1 MSEAS
6 EPVIQTC
13 TACGVLIDVSD
24 EEPFALTHCPGCG
37 KAQRVRQTFDHFE
50 LQEILGSGGMGSVY
64 RALDT
69 SLNRPVALKLLRKE
83 YSADQ
88 EFVAQFEK
96 EAAITASINHP
107 NVVRV
112 YTAGQD
118 HGLVYIAMELVDKG
132 SLDDL
137 MNLQGRVAE
146 VQVLEVGIQTAKG
159 LNAALKRG
167 LIHRDVKP
175 GNILFADAHTAKI
188 VDFGLAVLQEHAS
201 SVAGEVWGTP
211 YYVAPEKLDNQPED
225 FRSDLYS
232 LGGTLFH
239 ALAGRPPF
247 EAETA
252 SMVALKH
259 IKSQAVSLQ
268 AFAPDVS
275 GPTAFVINKT
285 LEKEP
290 NNRYQSYEEFIEHL
304 EYARNQL
311 LAAAKRGP
319 VIKARVVLE
328 DESSA
333 KAMTWVTIGMIAAV
347 LAGGGYLYT
356 KRDAFRKEETKV
368 DPRVEAARLANAS
381 LEPDFKA
388 ARELLVAGKLE
399 EAAKALDELERRPKV
414 PQPLLNW
421 ITMHRGLALLL
432 AGREA
437 DARTIFATLEERA
450 AYSHDPAE
458 EKMSGFFTD
467 TARQLA
473 GAFSVQPSVASKYEK
488 SNYQAFALLLY
499 ALKDWQMGKFEEAG
513 PLFRQFH
520 SSSPAAPYQWIG
532 DYRDFATQY
541 IDAFTEYR
549 EVATKLREANSVEER
564 KAAVAA
570 AKEAREKIKVKGRLA
585 TILDET
591 IATVEES
598 IATKEKE
605 EADKMATE
613 LNEDAKALEAMRAQA
628 GGLMQQLKFAEV
640 RAIASA
646 TFVKGAKAKHEQTGL
661 AKWGDALAK
670 FKTTLL
676 ADINASGAAPY
687 SQQIKRKSGALVP
700 GAATRANE
708 LGVQVT
714 TPYGSTPLMWTDA
727 ALETMYHMG
736 RYFIARPGLSADA
749 KAERQ
754 WLCGAFAIFAGK
766 KAEARELLNAAAEA
780 KTDYKNDLPLF
791 LEFADAP

>member
-1 MSEAS
+1 MPEAND
-6 EPVIQTC
+6 PLIQTC
-13 TACGVLIDVSD
+13 TACGTLIDVTD
-24 EEPFALTHCPGCG
+24 EEPFALMHCPACG
-37 KAQRVRQTFDHFE
+37 GAQRVRRTFDHFE
-50 LQEILGSGGMGSVY
+50 LLEGLGSGGMGSVY

-88 EFVAQFEK
+88 EFVKQFEK

-137 MNLQGRVAE
+137 MNLQGRVGEA
-146 VQVLEVGIQTAKG
+146 QVLEVGVQIAKG
-159 LNAALKRG
+159 LNAALKCG

-275 GPTAFVINKT
+275 SATAYVINKT

-290 NNRYQSYEEFIEHL
+290 KNRYQSYEELIEHL

-311 LAAAKRGP
+311 LAAAARGP
-319 VIKARVVLE
+319 AVKARVVLE

-333 KAMTWVTIGMIAAV
+333 KAMTWMTFGMIGAIV
-347 LAGGGYLYT
+347 AGGVYLYS
-356 KRDAFRKEETKV
+356 KRDAFKKQETKV
-368 DPRVEAARLANAS
+368 DPRVEAARKANAE
-381 LEPDFKA
+381 LAPNFKT
-388 ARELLVAGKLE
+388 ARELLVAGKLD
-399 EAAKALDELERRPKV
+399 EAGKLLDELEARPNV

-421 ITMHRGLALLL
+421 ITLHRGLALLL
-432 AGREA
+432 AGKEPEARE
-437 DARTIFATLEERA
+437 IFAKLEERG

-458 EKMSGFFTD
+458 EKMSGFFSD
-467 TARQLA
+467 TAHQLA
-473 GAFSVQPSVASKYEK
+473 GAASIEASVAVNYEK
-488 SNYQAFALLLY
+488 SNYQSIALFLF
-499 ALKDWQMGKFEEAG
+499 ALKDWQMGKFDEAG

-520 SSSPAAPYQWIG
+520 SSAPDAPYQWIA
-532 DYRDFATQY
+532 DYKEYATQY
-541 IDAFTEYR
+541 IDAFAEYR
-549 EVATKLREANSVEER
+549 AVSTKLREANTIEEKR
-564 KAAVAA
+564 GAVAM
-570 AKEAREKIKVKGRLA
+570 AKEAREKIAVKGKLA
-585 TILDET
+585 AILDET
-591 IATVEES
+591 IATVEAS
-598 IATKEKE
+598 TAAQEKE
-605 EADKMATE
+605 DAEKMAALE
-613 LNEDAKALEAMRAQA
+613 AADAKALGEMRAQVA
-628 GGLMQQLKFAEV
+628 PLFAQLKFNEA

-646 TFVKGAKAKHEQTGL
+646 TFVKGEKAKAEQQSVL
-661 AKWGDALAK
+661 KRADALAK
-670 FKTTLL
+670 FKARLVADVNAATYPQQIRRKNGTVVPGIAARANDLGVEVRTQYGNTPLFWTDFSFETLL
-676 ADINASGAAPY
+676 N
-687 SQQIKRKSGALVP
+687 
-700 GAATRANE
+700 
-708 LGVQVT
+708 
-714 TPYGSTPLMWTDA
+714 
-727 ALETMYHMG
+727 MG
-736 RYFIARPGLSADA
+736 RYFMQPEQASAEKPDREWWA
-749 KAERQ
+749 
-754 WLCGAFAIFAGK
+754 GAFALFAGK
-766 KAEARELLNAAAEA
+766 KTEARVLLTAAAEA
-780 KTDYKNDLPLF
+780 KPEYKTDLPFF
-791 LEFADAP
+791 LETNAAP

>member
-1 MSEAS
+1 MSDAS

-37 KAQRVRQTFDHFE
+37 TAQRVRRNFDHFE

-137 MNLQGRVAE
+137 MNLQGRVGEA
-146 VQVLEVGIQTAKG
+146 QVLEVGIQTAKG
-159 LNAALKRG
+159 LSAALKRG

-275 GPTAFVINKT
+275 SPTAFVINKT

-290 NNRYQSYEEFIEHL
+290 NNRYQSYEELIEHL

-311 LAAAKRGP
+311 LAATKRGP
-319 VIKARVVLE
+319 AVKARVVLE

-333 KAMTWVTIGMIAAV
+333 KAMTWVTIGMIAAII
-347 LAGGGYLYT
+347 AGGVYLYT
-356 KRDAFRKEETKV
+356 KRDAFKKEETKV
-368 DPRVEAARLANAS
+368 DPRVEAAIVENKK

-388 ARELLVAGKLE
+388 AREMLVAGKLD
-399 EAAKALDELERRPKV
+399 EAAKALDELETRKP

-421 ITMHRGLALLL
+421 ITLHRGLALLL
-432 AGREA
+432 AGKEP
-437 DARTIFATLEERA
+437 DARTVFATIEERGPF
-450 AYSHDPAE
+450 SHDPGE

-467 TARQLA
+467 TAHQLA
-473 GAFSVQPSVASKYEK
+473 GAFSVQASVATNYDKFSYE
-488 SNYQAFALLLY
+488 AIALLLF
-499 ALKDWQMGKFEEAG
+499 ALKDWQMGKFDEAG
-513 PLFRQFH
+513 DLFSQFH
-520 SSSPAAPYQWIG
+520 SSKPKEPHQWIG
-532 DYRDFATQY
+532 DYREFATQY
-541 IDAFTEYR
+541 SDAYKEYR
-549 EVATKLREANSVEER
+549 EVSKRLRAANTIEER
-564 KAAVAA
+564 KAAVAD
-570 AKEAREKIKVKGRLA
+570 AKAAREKITVKGRLA

-591 IATVEES
+591 IALTEEG
-598 IATKEKE
+598 IAKREKE
-605 EADKMATE
+605 DAEKMAAQE
-613 LNEDAKALEAMRAQA
+613 IDDAKALEALRTQT
-628 GGLMQQLKFAEV
+628 GGFLQQLKFAEA
-640 RAIASA
+640 RAIATA
-646 TFVKGAKAKHEQTGL
+646 TSVKGEKAVREQTRL
-661 AKWGDALAK
+661 AKWTDALAK
-670 FKTTLL
+670 FKTTLV
-676 ADINASGAAPY
+676 ADINASAAAPY
-687 SQQIKRKSGALVP
+687 AQQIKRRNGAIVP
-700 GAATRANE
+700 GAAARANE
-708 LGVQVT
+708 LGVEIH
-714 TPYGSTPLMWTDA
+714 TPYGNTPLTWTDA
-727 ALETMYHMG
+727 SPDTMYRMG
-736 RYFIARPGLSADA
+736 RYFIKPDLSPDA

-754 WLCGAFAIFAGK
+754 WVCGAFAIYAGK

-780 KTDYKNDLPLF
+780 KPEYKNDLPLL
-791 LEFADAP
+791 LEIAGAP

>member
-1 MSEAS
+1 M
-6 EPVIQTC
+6 
-13 TACGVLIDVSD
+13 
-24 EEPFALTHCPGCG
+24 THCPGCG
-37 KAQRVRQTFDHFE
+37 TAQRVRRTFDHFD
-50 LQEILGSGGMGSVY
+50 LQEILGSGGMGTVY

-69 SLNRPVALKLLRKE
+69 SLNRPVALKLLRQE

-137 MNLQGRVAE
+137 MNLQGRVGEA
-146 VQVLEVGIQTAKG
+146 QVLEVGIQTAKG
-159 LNAALKRG
+159 LSAALKRG

-275 GPTAFVINKT
+275 GATAFVINKT

-290 NNRYQSYEEFIEHL
+290 NNRYQSYEELIEHL

-319 VIKARVVLE
+319 VPKARVVLE
-328 DESSA
+328 DEKSA

-347 LAGGGYLYT
+347 LAGGGYLYS
-356 KRDAFRKEETKV
+356 KRDAFQKEETKV
-368 DPRVEAARLANAS
+368 DPRVEAARLAN
-381 LEPDFKA
+381 LKIEPDFKA
-388 ARELLVAGKLE
+388 AREMLVAGKLD
-399 EAAKALDELERRPKV
+399 EAAKALDELEMRKP

-421 ITMHRGLALLL
+421 ITLHRGLALLL

-437 DARTIFATLEERA
+437 EARPIFASIEERGPF
-450 AYSHDPAE
+450 SHDPAE
-458 EKMSGFFTD
+458 EKMAGFFTD
-467 TARQLA
+467 TAHQLA
-473 GAFSVQPSVASKYEK
+473 GAFSVQASVAS
-488 SNYQAFALLLY
+488 NYDKFNHEAIALLLF
-499 ALKDWQMGKFEEAG
+499 ALKDWQMGKFDEAG
-513 PLFRQFH
+513 ELFSQFH
-520 SSSPAAPYQWIG
+520 SSKPKEPHQWIG
-532 DYRDFATQY
+532 DYKEFGTQY
-541 IDAFTEYR
+541 SEAYKEYR
-549 EVATKLREANSVEER
+549 AVSKKLREANTVAER
-564 KAAVAA
+564 KSAVAG
-570 AKEAREKIKVKGRLA
+570 AKEAREKIQVKGRLA

-591 IATVEES
+591 IATIEAG
-598 IATKEKE
+598 IATQEKE
-605 EADKMATE
+605 ETEKMAKQE
-613 LNEDAKALEAMRAQA
+613 IEDAKALEAMHTQA
-628 GGLMQQLKFAEV
+628 GGFLQQLKFAEA

-646 TFVKGAKAKHEQTGL
+646 TFVKGEKARREQGGL
-661 AKWGDALAK
+661 VKRADALAK
-670 FKTTLL
+670 FKTALV
-676 ADINASGAAPY
+676 ADINASAAAPY
-687 SQQIKRKSGALVP
+687 AQQIKRKTGAVVP
-700 GAATRANE
+700 GAAARAND
-708 LGVQVT
+708 LGVEVR
-714 TPYGSTPLMWTDA
+714 TPYGNTPLMWTEVSPD
-727 ALETMYHMG
+727 TMYQMG
-736 RYFIARPGLSADA
+736 RYFLARAGLAAEA
-749 KAERQ
+749 KTERQ

-766 KAEARELLNAAAEA
+766 KTEARELLNAAAAA
-780 KTDYKNDLPLF
+780 KEDYRNDLPLF